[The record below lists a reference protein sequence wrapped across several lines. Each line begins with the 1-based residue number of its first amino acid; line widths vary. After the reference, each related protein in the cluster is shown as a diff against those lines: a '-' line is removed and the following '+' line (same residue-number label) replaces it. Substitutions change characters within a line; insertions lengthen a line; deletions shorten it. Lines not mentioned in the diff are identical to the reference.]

1 MIEAIL
7 EGVGRALAG
16 PGLLIIIGG
25 TLYGMLVGV
34 LPGIS
39 GAVGI
44 ILLIP
49 LTFAWPLDHALLLF
63 AAAWGGS
70 SYGGAITAILI
81 KIPGESTNAMT
92 TLDGYPMARQGR
104 ASEALGA
111 SALATALGAT
121 VGIVVL
127 IARIPVLR
135 SVVLL
140 FGPAEFFA
148 LALLGISVIA
158 LVSSDSL
165 VKGLFSG
172 ALGLLV
178 GLHGYNPITGV
189 SRFDFGMIYLLDGI
203 PLFPVFIGMFAMA
216 QAIELAVH
224 HRTVVDPGSISVA
237 TISLAGLLRGMRAI
251 FTNFWLFIRCSIIG
265 TIVGAI
271 PGPGGAV
278 ATFLAY
284 GHAKATAKD
293 ASRFGTGDIRGVIA
307 PEAANDAKDG
317 GSLMPTLAFG
327 VPGTVA
333 SGVVLLALEFHGV
346 RVGPELLGPNLALVF
361 VLLTSLFLSNWITSL
376 VGVAT
381 ARWLARLT
389 TIPTS
394 YISAVVIVT
403 SVIGALATRGLF
415 EDVLVMLLFGAIG
428 YLFILRN
435 VPVVP
440 MVIALLLVN
449 ILETSLN
456 QVIQIGDG
464 SPELLWTRPIS
475 LLLLL
480 TVALAILSPLLRP
493 ARRLARR
500 ARPARRP

>member
-1 MIEAIL
+1 MTEAIL

-16 PGLLIIIGG
+16 PGPLIILLG
-25 TLYGMLVGV
+25 TVYGMLVGV

-39 GAVGI
+39 GAVGM
-44 ILLIP
+44 ILIVP
-49 LTFAWPLDHALLLF
+49 VTFAWPLDHALLLF

-81 KIPGESTNAMT
+81 NIPGESTNAMT
-92 TLDGYPMARQGR
+92 TLDGYPMAKQGR

-121 VGIVVL
+121 IGIVVL
-127 IARIPVLR
+127 IATIPVLR
-135 SVVLL
+135 SVVLF

-148 LALLGISVIA
+148 LALLGIAVIA
-158 LVSSDSL
+158 FVSGESV

-178 GLHGYNPITGV
+178 GLHGFNPITGV
-189 SRFDFGMIYLLDGI
+189 SRFDFGTLYLQDGI

-224 HRTVVDPGSISVA
+224 HRTVIDVA
-237 TISLAGLLRGMRAI
+237 EQAPMAVSFAGFVRGMRAV
-251 FTNFWLFIRCSIIG
+251 FTHFGLFVRSSIIG

-284 GHAKATAKD
+284 GHAVATAKD
-293 ASRFGTGDIRGVIA
+293 KSGFGKGDIRGVIA
-307 PEAANDAKDG
+307 PEASNDAKDG

-333 SGVVLLALEFHGV
+333 SGVMLLALQFHGV

-361 VLLTSLFLSNWITSL
+361 VLLTSLFASNWITSIIGL
-376 VGVAT
+376 LL
-381 ARWLARLT
+381 ARWLAKLSIVPT
-389 TIPTS
+389 TM
-394 YISAVVIVT
+394 ISAVVIVT
-403 SVIGALATRGLF
+403 SVAGALATRGLF
-415 EDVLVMLLFGAIG
+415 EDVLVMLAFGVVG
-428 YLFILRN
+428 YLFILRK
-435 VPVVP
+435 VPIVP
-440 MVIALLLVN
+440 MVIALLLVKV
-449 ILETSLN
+449 LETSLN
-456 QVIQIGDG
+456 QVLQIGDG
-464 SPELLWTRPIS
+464 SPALLWTRPIS
-475 LLLLL
+475 LVLL
-480 TVALAILSPLLRP
+480 VAIALIVASPLIRP
-493 ARRLARR
+493 ALRLLRR
-500 ARPARRP
+500 

>member
-7 EGVGRALAG
+7 EGLGRAFAG
-16 PGLLIIIGG
+16 PGLLIIVLG

-49 LTFAWPLDHALLLF
+49 VTFAWPLDHALLLF

-81 KIPGESTNAMT
+81 NIPGESTNAMT

-111 SALATALGAT
+111 SALATALGAS

-127 IARIPVLR
+127 VAMIPVLR

-158 LVSSDSL
+158 LVSSESV

-172 ALGLLV
+172 ALGLMV
-178 GLHGYNPITGV
+178 GLHGYNPITGI
-189 SRFDFGMIYLLDGI
+189 SRYDFGLIYLLDGI

-216 QAIELAVH
+216 QALELSVH
-224 HRTVVDPGSISVA
+224 HRTVVSAEALSLA
-237 TISLAGLLRGMRAI
+237 SISLAGLFRGMRAV
-251 FTNFWLFIRCSIIG
+251 FTHFWLFLRCSVIG
-265 TIVGAI
+265 TIIGAI

-284 GHAKATAKD
+284 GHAKATARD
-293 ASRFGTGDIRGVIA
+293 AGEFGKGDIRGVIA

-317 GSLMPTLAFG
+317 GALMPTLAFG

-333 SGVVLLALEFHGV
+333 SGVILLALEFHGV

-376 VGVAT
+376 VGLAS

-389 TIPTS
+389 TIPTTF
-394 YISAVVIVT
+394 IAAVVIVT
-403 SVIGALATRGLF
+403 SVIGALATRGLL
-415 EDVLVMLLFGAIG
+415 EDVLVMLVFGVVG
-428 YLFILRN
+428 YLFILRG

-464 SPELLWTRPIS
+464 SPYLLWTRPIALV
-475 LLLLL
+475 LLIGVA
-480 TVALAILSPLLRP
+480 TVVFSPLIRLAIRTV
-493 ARRLARR
+493 RR
-500 ARPARRP
+500 

>member
-1 MIEAIL
+1 M
-7 EGVGRALAG
+7 
-16 PGLLIIIGG
+16 
-25 TLYGMLVGV
+25 
-34 LPGIS
+34 
-39 GAVGI
+39 
-44 ILLIP
+44 
-49 LTFAWPLDHALLLF
+49 
-63 AAAWGGS
+63 
-70 SYGGAITAILI
+70 
-81 KIPGESTNAMT
+81 
-92 TLDGYPMARQGR
+92 
-104 ASEALGA
+104 
-111 SALATALGAT
+111 ATALGST

-127 IARIPVLR
+127 IAMIPVLR
-135 SVVLL
+135 SVVLF

-148 LALLGISVIA
+148 LALLGIAVIA
-158 LVSSDSL
+158 LVSGDSV

-189 SRFDFGMIYLLDGI
+189 SRFDFGTLYLQDGI

-224 HRTVVDPGSISVA
+224 HQTVVGTSDQALSS
-237 TISLAGLLRGMRAI
+237 ISLAGLVRGMRAV
-251 FTNFWLFIRCSIIG
+251 FTHFGLFIRCSIIG

-293 ASRFGTGDIRGVIA
+293 SSGFGKGDIRGVIA

-333 SGVVLLALEFHGV
+333 SGVMLLALQFHGV

-361 VLLTSLFLSNWITSL
+361 VLLTSLFASNWITSL
-376 VGVAT
+376 IGMAS
-381 ARWLARLT
+381 ARWLAKLT
-389 TIPTS
+389 TVPTTF
-394 YISAVVIVT
+394 ISAVVIVT

-415 EDVLVMLLFGAIG
+415 EDVLVMLVFGIVG
-428 YLFILRN
+428 YLFIVRD

-440 MVIALLLVN
+440 MVIALLLVTV
-449 ILETSLN
+449 LETSLN
-456 QVIQIGDG
+456 QVLQIGDG
-464 SPELLWTRPIS
+464 SPALLWSRPIS
-475 LLLLL
+475 LVLLVLVAL
-480 TVALAILSPLLRP
+480 TVLSPLFRP
-493 ARRLARR
+493 VWRLVRR
-500 ARPARRP
+500 

>member
-1 MIEAIL
+1 VLEAIL

-16 PGLLIIIGG
+16 PGPLIIVAG

-44 ILLIP
+44 VLLVP
-49 LTFAWPLDHALLLF
+49 VTFAWPLDHALLLF

-92 TLDGYPMARQGR
+92 TLDGYPMATQGR

-121 VGIVVL
+121 FGIVVL
-127 IARIPVLR
+127 VAMIPVLR
-135 SVVLL
+135 SIVLL

-158 LVSSDSL
+158 LVSSESL

-189 SRFDFGMIYLLDGI
+189 SRFDFGTIYLLDGI

-224 HRTVVDPGSISVA
+224 HQTVVAGESLAVSSVSVA
-237 TISLAGLLRGMRAI
+237 GLFRGMRAV
-251 FTNFWLFIRCSIIG
+251 FEHFWLFLRCSIIG

-284 GHAKATAKD
+284 GHAKASAKD
-293 ASRFGTGDIRGVIA
+293 SSRFGRGDIRGVIA

-317 GSLMPTLAFG
+317 GSLMPTIAFG

-333 SGVVLLALEFHGV
+333 SGVMLLALEVHGV
-346 RVGPELLGPNLALVF
+346 RTGPELLGPNLALVF
-361 VLLTSLFLSNWITSL
+361 VLLTSLFASNWLTSL
-376 VGVAT
+376 FGVAT

-394 YISAVVIVT
+394 FIAAVVIVT

-428 YLFILRN
+428 YLFILRS

-440 MVIALLLVN
+440 MVIALLLVT

-456 QVIQIGDG
+456 QVLQIGAG
-464 SPELLWTRPIS
+464 SPHLLWTRPIALG
-475 LLLLL
+475 LLVLVGL
-480 TVALAILSPLLRP
+480 TIFSPLI
-493 ARRLARR
+493 RR
-500 ARPARRP
+500 AIRLVRS